1 MKQFR
6 PRYVLLLTNFII
18 VTLFKIVPG
27 LGSVYT
33 FRIYPTIAWLL
44 SPIPNLLPFAVGDLF
59 ITISIA
65 WVIIYPIYAIWY
77 KKRKKLPTFLRIAEY
92 LGWVYV
98 WFYAA
103 WGLNY
108 SQPNIYSRLRMR
120 PVEVENS
127 AFRAF
132 AYSYADSLNATY
144 LQASKLSNITKDS
157 AAVKRNPHYATN
169 STIKL
174 LTQQAILLGYTNL
187 RDMGINR
194 PFNRQAHAKPMLFSR
209 LASMA
214 GITGSMA
221 PFFCEFTLNSDILP
235 HEYPAIYAHEY
246 AHFLGIANEGE
257 ANFYSYVTCTSST
270 DCTIRFSG
278 YYQIFFHVLRNVYD
292 LLGETERKTFISHIR
307 PEIIRLAQSDRQYWL
322 SRHSP
327 IVDSTQN
334 FFYNLY
340 LKGNRVEGGIKSY
353 SGVIGIIMSW
363 NYSLKR
369 RFTTA
374 GLPAARESAGMSRT
388 TTLPAA
394 MMERAPML
402 TPGHT
407 VTPPPSQQS
416 SPIVIGKH
424 VSTGRR
430 RSS

>member
-6 PRYVLLLTNFII
+6 PRYVLLLTIFII

-33 FRIYPTIAWLL
+33 FRIYPTIARLL

-157 AAVKRNPHYATN
+157 AAVKRNLHYATS
-169 STIKL
+169 STLKL

-187 RDMGINR
+187 RNMGINR
-194 PFNRQAHAKPMLFSR
+194 PFNRQAHALS
-209 LASMA
+209 L
-214 GITGSMA
+214 I
-221 PFFCEFTLNSDILP
+221 
-235 HEYPAIYAHEY
+235 
-246 AHFLGIANEGE
+246 
-257 ANFYSYVTCTSST
+257 
-270 DCTIRFSG
+270 
-278 YYQIFFHVLRNVYD
+278 
-292 LLGETERKTFISHIR
+292 HI
-307 PEIIRLAQSDRQYWL
+307 
-322 SRHSP
+322 
-327 IVDSTQN
+327 
-334 FFYNLY
+334 
-340 LKGNRVEGGIKSY
+340 
-353 SGVIGIIMSW
+353 
-363 NYSLKR
+363 
-369 RFTTA
+369 
-374 GLPAARESAGMSRT
+374 
-388 TTLPAA
+388 
-394 MMERAPML
+394 
-402 TPGHT
+402 
-407 VTPPPSQQS
+407 
-416 SPIVIGKH
+416 
-424 VSTGRR
+424 
-430 RSS
+430 